1 MYCIAHGCITGYII
15 ELPTTFSTWHM
26 IYHNIHTLVRMGTV
40 ISVNKVYIWFTY
52 GCLVNSLAYHYSLGF
67 ITETEIVNSV
77 GLLWMSDQ
85 PHTETCT

>member
-1 MYCIAHGCITGYII
+1 VVVCITGYII

-26 IYHNIHTLVRMGTV
+26 IYHNIHMLVHMGNV
-40 ISVNKVYIWFTY
+40 ISVNKVCIWFTY
-52 GCLVNSLAYHYSLGF
+52 RCLANPLAYNFSLGV
-67 ITETEIVNSV
+67 ITETEMVNSV